1 MIELSDVSKIYG
13 EGEARTVALR
23 KATLKIKEGEFV
35 SIVGPSGSGKST
47 LLHIMGLLDRQTE
60 GVYKFEGKDTK
71 KFSDDEL
78 SEIRNKK
85 MGFIFQMFN
94 LLPKMTALENVE
106 LPLIYSDVPEKER
119 KEIAKKALEEVGISH
134 RMSFYPNQM
143 SGGEQQRVAIARA
156 IVNQPSVIFADE
168 PTGNLDSKSGQI
180 IMDLLKKLNEEGKTV
195 VLVTHEKYT
204 AETANRIVSMRD
216 GEIVEDQIKSKAKK
230 IEFLK

>member
-216 GEIVEDQIKSKAKK
+216 GEIVEDQIKSKVKK